1 MPEKPKPAKP
11 MKKSWTTGREK
22 VTELLGRGELE
33 HVEVNPEHAKALINR
48 ADKHLA
54 TAHILIETDP
64 EGAYTLLYDASRL
77 ALTAALTVQGLRPTT
92 RGGHVVVGD
101 ALRAQ
106 RGPHDM
112 VSKIFSRLRRT
123 RHEVEYP
130 DIDYEPVSSDEAE
143 EALEDARYIVAQMKK
158 FIPQL
163 GAFVG

>member
-1 MPEKPKPAKP
+1 MPESPKPAKP
-11 MKKSWTTGREK
+11 MKNSWTTGREK

-54 TAHILIETDP
+54 TAHILVETDP

-77 ALTAALTVQGLRPTT
+77 ALTAALAVQGLRPTT

-106 RGPHDM
+106 RGSHDM

-130 DIDYEPVSSDEAE
+130 DVDYEPVSSDEAE

>member
-1 MPEKPKPAKP
+1 M
-11 MKKSWTTGREK
+11 
-22 VTELLGRGELE
+22 
-33 HVEVNPEHAKALINR
+33 
-48 ADKHLA
+48 
-54 TAHILIETDP
+54 
-64 EGAYTLLYDASRL
+64 
-77 ALTAALTVQGLRPTT
+77 
-92 RGGHVVVGD
+92 VVGD

-130 DIDYEPVSSDEAE
+130 DVDYEPVSSDEAE

-163 GAFVG
+163 GACRVGALCIKPDPDIDEELCIRRVIVHFVVGY

>member
-1 MPEKPKPAKP
+1 MPESPKPAKP

-54 TAHILIETDP
+54 TAHILVETDP

-77 ALTAALTVQGLRPTT
+77 ALTAALAVQGLRPTT

-112 VSKIFSRLRRT
+112 VSKIFPACAALGMR
-123 RHEVEYP
+123 
-130 DIDYEPVSSDEAE
+130 SS
-143 EALEDARYIVAQMKK
+143 IQM
-158 FIPQL
+158 
-163 GAFVG
+163 

>member
-1 MPEKPKPAKP
+1 M
-11 MKKSWTTGREK
+11 
-22 VTELLGRGELE
+22 
-33 HVEVNPEHAKALINR
+33 INR

-54 TAHILIETDP
+54 TAHILVETDP

-77 ALTAALTVQGLRPTT
+77 ALTAALAVQGLRPTT

-130 DIDYEPVSSDEAE
+130 DVDYETVSSDEAE

>member
-1 MPEKPKPAKP
+1 ML
-11 MKKSWTTGREK
+11 
-22 VTELLGRGELE
+22 V
-33 HVEVNPEHAKALINR
+33 
-48 ADKHLA
+48 
-54 TAHILIETDP
+54 ETDP

-77 ALTAALTVQGLRPTT
+77 ALTAALAVQGLRPTT

-130 DIDYEPVSSDEAE
+130 DVDYEPVSSDEAE
-143 EALEDARYIVAQMKK
+143 EALEDALYIVAQMKK

>member
-1 MPEKPKPAKP
+1 
-11 MKKSWTTGREK
+11 MKNSWTTGREK

-54 TAHILIETDP
+54 TAHMLVETGP

-77 ALTAALTVQGLRPTT
+77 ALTAALAVQGLRPTT

-123 RHEVEYP
+123 RYEVEYP
-130 DIDYEPVSSDEAE
+130 DVDYEPVSSDEAE

>member
-1 MPEKPKPAKP
+1 
-11 MKKSWTTGREK
+11 MKNSWTTGREK

-54 TAHILIETDP
+54 TAHMLVETGP

-77 ALTAALTVQGLRPTT
+77 ALTAALTVRGLRPTT

-123 RHEVEYP
+123 RYEVEYP
-130 DIDYEPVSSDEAE
+130 DVDYEPVSSDEAE

>member
-1 MPEKPKPAKP
+1 MPERPKPAKP
-11 MKKSWTTGREK
+11 MKNSWTTGREK

-54 TAHILIETDP
+54 TAHILVETDP

-77 ALTAALTVQGLRPTT
+77 ALTAALAVQGLRPTT

-106 RGPHDM
+106 RGP
-112 VSKIFSRLRRT
+112 KFF
-123 RHEVEYP
+123 P
-130 DIDYEPVSSDEAE
+130 ACA
-143 EALEDARYIVAQMKK
+143 ALGMKSNTQM
-158 FIPQL
+158 
-163 GAFVG
+163 

>member
-1 MPEKPKPAKP
+1 MPESPKPAKP

-54 TAHILIETDP
+54 TAHILVETDP

-77 ALTAALTVQGLRPTT
+77 ALTAALAVQGLRPTT

-123 RHEVEYP
+123 RHEVEY

>member
-1 MPEKPKPAKP
+1 
-11 MKKSWTTGREK
+11 MKNSWTTGREK

-54 TAHILIETDP
+54 TAHMLVETDP

-77 ALTAALTVQGLRPTT
+77 ALTAALTVRGLRPTT

-123 RHEVEYP
+123 RYEVEYP
-130 DIDYEPVSSDEAE
+130 DVDYEPVSSDEAE

>member
-1 MPEKPKPAKP
+1 
-11 MKKSWTTGREK
+11 MKNSWTTGREK

-54 TAHILIETDP
+54 TAHILVETDP

-77 ALTAALTVQGLRPTT
+77 ALTAALAVQGLRPTT

-123 RHEVEYP
+123 RYEVEYP
-130 DIDYEPVSSDEAE
+130 DVDYEPVSSDEAE

>member
-1 MPEKPKPAKP
+1 MPESPKPAKP
-11 MKKSWTTGREK
+11 SWTTGREK

-54 TAHILIETDP
+54 TAHILVETDP
-64 EGAYTLLYDASRL
+64 EGAYALLYDASRL
-77 ALTAALTVQGLRPTT
+77 ALTAALAVQGLRPTT
-92 RGGHVVVGD
+92 RGGHVVVGY

-123 RHEVEYP
+123 RHEIEYP
-130 DIDYEPVSSDEAE
+130 DVDYEPVSSDEAE
-143 EALEDARYIVAQMKK
+143 EALEDAWYIVAQMKK